1 MIDGCAPASSSD
13 ADSDMKVS
21 GSVQGRAMPIS
32 SGDHRRERVQGAEG
46 GVSSRGGEGLA
57 ALRGGLE
64 LEAAYQAFELPG
76 NIGQAA

>member
-1 MIDGCAPASSSD
+1 MTDGCAPASSSD

-21 GSVQGRAMPIS
+21 GSVQARAMPIS
-32 SGDHRRERVQGAEG
+32 SGDHRRERVQGAGG

-57 ALRGGLE
+57 LE